1 MAIPL
6 SVASLLRTVI
16 IGSTEEKEKED
27 MERGDRKKV
36 ESICTE
42 RSACDKLAKL
52 KNECIIMLRMK
63 VKNEGI
69 INVYYNSHSYIII
82 SRMNVLLM

>member
-63 VKNEGI
+63 VLLTYASINHSYFYYLKNECI
-69 INVYYNSHSYIII
+69 INVNNI
-82 SRMNVLLM
+82 